1 MVSNNVGNLASFHI
15 FTRCTHQ
22 AILIL
27 DDVEALVNA
36 GPGTLEA
43 AQLGLLLL
51 LPVLP
56 PVTPRLSRGLL
67 GPGRPAAAVLQHDVA
82 AALLL
87 QLLDIAAVLADELAA
102 EVVRDVELVGHQLRV
117 LDALLHT
124 RPGVA
129 ERVTCR
135 LKVNNYL

>member
-15 FTRCTHQ
+15 FTHCTHQ

-56 PVTPRLSRGLL
+56 PAPRLSRGLL
-67 GPGRPAAAVLQHDVA
+67 GPGRPAPAVLQHDVA